1 MESNWIHHVSTH
13 ADRKLWGVKHELFL
27 FKRRFFSCFNG
38 KRGFNKKGLFTVSM
52 SPSGLTLLV
61 HLNFSALMI
70 SLYNSGEPQ
79 NNKYLKMH
87 KKSSLVMQLWP
98 LPLLLFSVPFAVSD
112 FAWAAHGSGAGQGF
126 HARKPKG
133 QILIKHV
140 VVSGL

>member
-1 MESNWIHHVSTH
+1 M
-13 ADRKLWGVKHELFL
+13 
-27 FKRRFFSCFNG
+27 
-38 KRGFNKKGLFTVSM
+38 
-52 SPSGLTLLV
+52 TL
-61 HLNFSALMI
+61 
-70 SLYNSGEPQ
+70 LYNSGPTTPKQ
-79 NNKYLKMH
+79 QIF
-87 KKSSLVMQLWP
+87 KKCIKKNQVWLMQLWP